1 MDIIGHNLTN
11 KQFSPNLQTGMVDTS
26 TQFNPMITSTN
37 RSSASGLV
45 SDIQPVQSDV
55 SQSGGFDWLGTLI
68 DGFKTAF
75 VSNAESAMQAERDAA
90 ERQMQFQTDANQKA
104 MDFSASQAELDRLFQ
119 QSSAEKAMVFE
130 KQMADDA
137 MAYQTH
143 MSNTAYQR
151 AVADM
156 QAAGL
161 NPILAYSQG
170 GASSPAGIAGSGY
183 AAGGSSA
190 SGVSSSGSKGSMAA
204 AKSSDLS
211 ILNNVL
217 SSAVD
222 MINNLFS
229 SALGFAGN
237 FVTRKSASSSYS
249 KSYNVSKRI
258 R

>member
-143 MSNTAYQR
+143 
-151 AVADM
+151 
-156 QAAGL
+156 AAGL